1 MDLRALRAFCEVV
14 RQGGFSQAARAIHAT
29 QPTVS
34 KAVRQLEDEI
44 GMPLLDRQRQPPR
57 LTAAGDIVFRRAQ
70 AMLAEREDLVAE
82 LQELRGLRRGVL
94 RLGLPLLGSSILFA
108 PLFARF
114 RSRYPGIEISLAEH
128 GSRRLEDMVS
138 SGEIEL
144 GATLTPVP
152 PAFEYQAVTREPL
165 MALIPPDHCLADAP
179 SLRLAQLR
187 DTPFILF
194 DSGFA
199 LNPLLLQAC
208 ERAGYSPA
216 VAAQRPDRLH
226 RRPGR
231 FGPGRVLPAPPG
243 GRATASVRG
252 APGPAG
258 RARRHL
264 GNDIDLASRRLPLA
278 CRPGLAGPEPRGLC
292 HAAFCCGRCAMCLSE
307 RAVVD
312 HAFEALA
319 VLRLQAIWDIEY
331 CWTPRADAAVN
342 A

>member
-165 MALIPPDHCLADAP
+165 MALIPPDHSLADAP

-199 LNPLLLQAC
+199 LNPLLQQAC

-216 VAAQRPDRLH
+216 VAARSGQIDFIVALVASGLGVSFLPRPVAEQRRQSGVRLVPLDERDAIWEMTLIW
-226 RRPGR
+226 RRGGYLSHAAQAWLALTR
-231 FGPGRVLPAPPG
+231 EVYATLPSA
-243 GRATASVRG
+243 AAG
-252 APGPAG
+252 AP
-258 RARRHL
+258 
-264 GNDIDLASRRLPLA
+264 
-278 CRPGLAGPEPRGLC
+278 
-292 HAAFCCGRCAMCLSE
+292 CA
-307 RAVVD
+307 
-312 HAFEALA
+312 
-319 VLRLQAIWDIEY
+319 
-331 CWTPRADAAVN
+331 
-342 A
+342 